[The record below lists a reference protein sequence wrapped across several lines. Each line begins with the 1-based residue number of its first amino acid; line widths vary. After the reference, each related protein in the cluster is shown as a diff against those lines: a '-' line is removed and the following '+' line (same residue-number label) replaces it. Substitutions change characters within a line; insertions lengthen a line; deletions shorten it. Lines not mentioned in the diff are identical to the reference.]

1 MDYNT
6 SREKLHLPEYGRNIQ
21 MMINHA
27 VSLESKEERTKAAE
41 TIIQVMGNM
50 NPQLKDNRDYK
61 HKLWDHLHII
71 SQFNLDIETPFEP
84 PAPEELFQK
93 PDRIAYPGGRIKF
106 MHYGKIVEL
115 MIEKALEMEA
125 GDSKDNFVY
134 AIANHMKLAYVT
146 WNKDSVP
153 DEVVFKALHVLSD
166 GKLSVQDGLKLAEPK
181 EPPKPQNSNHS
192 KKKKGKQHHPRSSR

>member
-6 SREKLHLPEYGRNIQ
+6 SRKKLQLPEYGRNIQ
-21 MMINHA
+21 MMIDHA

-50 NPQLKDNRDYK
+50 NPALKDNRDFK

-71 SQFNLDIETPFEP
+71 AQFNLDIESPFETP
-84 PAPEELFQK
+84 K
-93 PDRIAYPGGRIKF
+93 PDYFTRKPDPLEYPGGRIKY
-106 MHYGKIVEL
+106 MHYGKVVEL
-115 MIEKALEMEA
+115 MIEKAKTMEE
-125 GDSKDNFVY
+125 GDGRDHFIT

-153 DEVVFKALHVLSD
+153 DEVIFKALDNLSN
-166 GKLSVQDGLKLAEPK
+166 GMLKVKEGVSLIEPK
-181 EPPKPQNSNHS
+181 EAPKPQSN
-192 KKKKGKQHHPRSSR
+192 KKKKGKQHHHKNNR